1 MVGLLPAMNSFRK
14 TWLPLIVVAALAW
27 GAAWAARN
35 WQAADQAQRLRAAAK
50 PGDIVM
56 LSSTTCY
63 FCKQARSWLDTHAVP
78 HRECFIETDAA
89 CLAQFQA
96 LQAQGTPTFVVR
108 GRRVVG
114 FDREAILAA
123 LEP

>member
-1 MVGLLPAMNSFRK
+1 MNTFRK

-27 GAAWAARN
+27 GAAWGLRS
-35 WQAADQAQRLRAAAK
+35 WQAADQASRLQAAVK

-63 FCKQARSWLDTHAVP
+63 FCAKARSWLNAHAVP

>member
-1 MVGLLPAMNSFRK
+1 MNTFRK
-14 TWLPLIVVAALAW
+14 TWLPLIVVATLAW
-27 GAAWAARN
+27 SAAWGLRS
-35 WQAADQAQRLRAAAK
+35 WQGADQAQRLQAAAK

-63 FCKQARSWLDTHAVP
+63 FCAQARSWLTAQTVP
-78 HRECFIETDAA
+78 HHECFIETDAV

-96 LQAQGTPTFVVR
+96 LQAQGTPTFLVR

-123 LEP
+123 LELPRN